1 METKNSFRNHLIDI
15 TELPKIQEIKYTTVD
30 SKYLRIMMFNRI
42 FVFTLMAVAFL
53 VIHYFTNEDFDFVW
67 QFFSIW
73 AGLFLV
79 VLLYGY
85 LKFKTLA
92 FAVREKDIVFKRGVL
107 VLKSTII
114 PFNRIQHVA
123 INQGPL
129 MRWMDLSNLKIFT
142 AGGST
147 SDLSINGLSSEVAE
161 SIKIHITS
169 AVSEEKTLTSEE
181 NISANIENR
190 EENEIDSSNQPID
203 AQDLSED
210 DLKENKDKNEHS

>member
-1 METKNSFRNHLIDI
+1 METKNSFSNHLIDI
-15 TELPKIQEIKYTTVD
+15 TELPKIQEIKYTAVD

-73 AGLFLV
+73 SGLFLV

-169 AVSEEKTLTSEE
+169 AVSEEKNTDFRRKYFS
-181 NISANIENR
+181 
-190 EENEIDSSNQPID
+190 
-203 AQDLSED
+203 
-210 DLKENKDKNEHS
+210 KC

>member
-1 METKNSFRNHLIDI
+1 METKNSFSNHLIDI
-15 TELPKIQEIKYTTVD
+15 TELPKIQEIKYITVD

-42 FVFTLMAVAFL
+42 FVFTLMVVAFL

-73 AGLFLV
+73 SGLFLV

-161 SIKIHITS
+161 SIKIHITT

-181 NISANIENR
+181 NISANVENR
-190 EENEIDSSNQPID
+190 EENEIDSSKQPID